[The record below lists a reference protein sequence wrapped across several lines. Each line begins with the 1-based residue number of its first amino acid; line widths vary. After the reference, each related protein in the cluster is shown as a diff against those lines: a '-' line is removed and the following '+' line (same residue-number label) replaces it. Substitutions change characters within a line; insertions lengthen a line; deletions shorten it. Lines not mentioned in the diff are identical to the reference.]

1 MLIEANGGTVTAG
14 SRRPRLTW
22 KVVRQATRR
31 LTWGIADQAVSSI
44 TNFAVTIYV
53 ARALGATQL
62 GAFSLAYVTYGF
74 LLNASRGLAT
84 DPLLVRFSNK
94 DVSTWRRAVAS
105 CTGTAVVVG
114 LAAGVCALAAAGLLH
129 GTARAAF
136 LALGLTLPGLLLQDS
151 WRFAFFALGRGKQA
165 FLNDLV
171 WAVVMVPALYVVN
184 RTGHADAF
192 SFVFVWGA
200 AAAVAAAVGPL
211 QARVIPTAVGGMAVA
226 VEAP

>member
-1 MLIEANGGTVTAG
+1 M
-14 SRRPRLTW
+14 
-22 KVVRQATRR
+22 RQATRR

-105 CTGTAVVVG
+105 CTGTAAVVG

-171 WAVVMVPALYVVN
+171 WAVVMVPALYVAQQDRARRRLLV
-184 RTGHADAF
+184 RLRVGRRGGGRGCRRSPAGPGH
-192 SFVFVWGA
+192 
-200 AAAVAAAVGPL
+200 P
-211 QARVIPTAVGGMAVA
+211 PAVGGMAVA